1 MLEWIKDRYL
11 TWRTGKDKETRDWEA
26 WCEVN
31 VVNRASTITN
41 MFMHF
46 KHVIIVNP
54 EVFFDHGEPFGWVP
68 VYDARQYFFP
78 NRPLDET
85 NCVWKFERVTGN
97 QWDNRWHIDEMFGE
111 DKLFVACNND
121 EDAMMIALK
130 YS

>member
-1 MLEWIKDRYL
+1 MFDPIKEIYL

-26 WCEVN
+26 WYEVN
-31 VVNRASTITN
+31 VVSRASTITN

-54 EVFFDHGEPFGWVP
+54 EVFFDHSEPFGWVP
-68 VYDARQYFFP
+68 VQDARQYFYP
-78 NRPLDET
+78 KRPLDET

-111 DKLFVACNND
+111 DKVFVACNND
-121 EDAMMIALK
+121 KDAMMIALK